1 MVAVFNGTKEF
12 GLPMDESL
20 RPMRIRI
27 NLVRLG
33 EGLVCN
39 DQLESKG
46 VIRIRE
52 HTGATLYVMKKQLK
66 LWNGRNCIRLI

>member
-27 NLVRLG
+27 NPIRLG

-39 DQLESKG
+39 DQMESRG
-46 VIRIRE
+46 VIQILE
-52 HTGATLYVMKKQLK
+52 HTGDTLYVMKKQLK